1 MRKAAGLGL
10 SVAKPWNEGERYDFI
25 VRVETVCWRVQV
37 KSVLKKSPGR
47 PYYRVQT
54 ATRSWHFRRQRA
66 TYSVTEIDFLAAYIF
81 REDLWYVFPA
91 ARIVG
96 QKSICICPGSK
107 LSTFEQYREAW
118 RLMQPRPANAVAK
131 SAPEPDSQTPDPE
144 QSAPK

>member
-10 SVAKPWNEGERYDFI
+10 SVAKPWNEGERYDVI

-37 KSVLKKSPGR
+37 KSVLAKSPGR

-54 ATRSWHFRRQRA
+54 ATRSGHFRRQRA
-66 TYSVTEIDFLAAYIF
+66 TYSATEIDFLVAHIF

-91 ARIVG
+91 ARIVD

-118 RLMQPRPANAVAK
+118 KLLKPLPADTDAK
-131 SAPEPDSQTPDPE
+131 S
-144 QSAPK
+144 